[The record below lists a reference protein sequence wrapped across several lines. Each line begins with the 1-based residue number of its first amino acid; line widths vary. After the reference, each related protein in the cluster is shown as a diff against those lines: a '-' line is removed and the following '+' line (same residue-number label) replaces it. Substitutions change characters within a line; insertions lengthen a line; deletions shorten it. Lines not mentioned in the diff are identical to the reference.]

1 MTMRTAATL
10 PGLARVY
17 TARLVPDLAQRDPQE
32 VATALSRW
40 LAATSGAG
48 PALEVFD
55 VQAPASNGFSNETIL
70 CRTRPAGGAAGE
82 ERRLV
87 VRVAPTKH
95 LLFMDAVFSTQY
107 RVMRGLADGDA
118 GVPLPPLGRYEEDP
132 QYLGVPFFTMDH
144 VEGLVPSDN
153 IPYTLEGW
161 VIEATP
167 EQQERMWWS
176 GIDALASVHK
186 SDWRALGLD
195 WLDMPTRG
203 KPGLDQ
209 QLSYYRDFLDWSTK
223 GVRVPV
229 IESTWQW
236 LLDHRPEETGDVV
249 LSWGDSRIGN
259 IIWDDFEARAVVD
272 WEMAALAQPELDVG
286 WWLYF
291 DRQFSEGLGSLGID
305 VPRPPGFPSHEETIE
320 RYSEL
325 LGRPMRDL
333 FYYEVFSGFRFAV
346 VMYRLSDLLTESQA
360 VPQEEDMATNN
371 LATQFLA
378 TLLDLDPPT

>member
-1 MTMRTAATL
+1 
-10 PGLARVY
+10 
-17 TARLVPDLAQRDPQE
+17 VPDLNDRDPDQ
-32 VATALSRW
+32 VAAVLTRW
-40 LAATSGAG
+40 LATRAEGG
-48 PALEVFD
+48 PGLEVFD

-70 CRTRPAGGAAGE
+70 CRTRSADGE

-95 LLFMDAVFSTQY
+95 LLFLDAEFSTQY
-107 RVMRGLADGDA
+107 RAMRALADGGA
-118 GVPLPPLGRYEEDP
+118 GVPLPPLGLYEEDP

-153 IPYTLEGW
+153 LPYTLEGW

-176 GIDALASVHK
+176 GIDALATVHRA
-186 SDWRALGLD
+186 DWRRLGLG
-195 WLDMPTRG
+195 WLDNPSRG

-209 QLSYYRDFLDWSTK
+209 QLSYYRDFLDWTTG
-223 GVRVPV
+223 GVKVPV

-236 LLDHRPEETGDVV
+236 LVDHRPAEDGEVV

-259 IIWDDFEARAVVD
+259 IIWDDFRCAAVLD
-272 WEMAALAQPELDVG
+272 WEMASLAQPELDLG

-291 DRQFSEGLGSLGID
+291 DRQFSEGLS
-305 VPRPPGFPSHEETIE
+305 VPRPAGFGSREDTIE

-325 LGRPMRDL
+325 MGRPMRDI
-333 FYYEVFSGFRFAV
+333 FYYEIFSGFRFAI
-346 VMYRLSDLLTESQA
+346 VMYRLSVLLFGRTDLG
-360 VPQEEDMATNN
+360 QEDDMATNN
-371 LATQFLA
+371 IATQFLA
-378 TLLDLDPPT
+378 KLLDLEPPV

>member
-1 MTMRTAATL
+1 MRTAATL
-10 PGLARVY
+10 SGLARVY

-40 LAATSGAG
+40 LATTSGAG

-70 CRTRPAGGAAGE
+70 CRTRPVGGAAGE

-107 RVMRGLADGDA
+107 RVMRGLTDGDA

-132 QYLGVPFFTMDH
+132 QYLGVPFFTMEH

-167 EQQERMWWS
+167 GQQERMWWS
-176 GIDALASVHK
+176 GIEALASVHK

-195 WLDMPTRG
+195 WLDMPARG

-259 IIWDDFEARAVVD
+259 IIWHDFEARAVVD
-272 WEMAALAQPELDVG
+272 WEMASLAQPELDLG

-305 VPRPPGFPSHEETIE
+305 VPRPAGFPSHEETIE

-378 TLLDLDPPT
+378 TLLDLDPPI